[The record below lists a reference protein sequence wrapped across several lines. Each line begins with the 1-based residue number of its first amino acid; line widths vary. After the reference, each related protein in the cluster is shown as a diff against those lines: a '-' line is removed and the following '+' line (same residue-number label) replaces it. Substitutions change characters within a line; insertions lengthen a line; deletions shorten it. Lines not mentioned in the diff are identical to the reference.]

1 MNIIDYVIIS
11 IVIILILIFITV
23 LSYVFPKF
31 ILVAI
36 IILFIVSFI
45 FNTYELF
52 NYTNESTKIGS
63 NKLLSYCD
71 LGTYKLFNYDLIIDN
86 SDIQLLIIYLI
97 LFILLWSNTI
107 ANLITNNLSSEIKIL
122 GFYKYYNRD
131 IYENYNYEHSILW
144 AIMIFVAYSFIIYLF
159 NFIYYNFAGLN
170 LKNIDLVSHINI
182 LNKTIKDNTSC
193 DYLNSYISEVAKKTG
208 GNEEI
213 FRDYYALAKSKTNIY
228 KDDKDLYLKCY
239 ITYHLFG
246 LEKRETIKYDNTFC
260 KDDNYCIFNLLKGK
274 DVYSV
279 FPDKFKPLKFM
290 ENAIYTGGKTFA
302 TDSNDI
308 EKNYNQFI
316 STLHNSYSY
325 LKSHERYNSFYYK
338 LDLLF
343 AKLSGMIFSIIAI
356 IFFIKTEFKQ
366 FIKNMTGITIDPLEY
381 IIDVETNNIMIKGLI
396 LFITIIFIAI
406 LFNT

>member
-1 MNIIDYVIIS
+1 MNIIDYVIIF
-11 IVIILILIFITV
+11 IVIIFILILITV
-23 LSYVFPKF
+23 LSNVFPKI
-31 ILVAI
+31 ILVFI
-36 IILFIVSFI
+36 ITLFIVSFI

-63 NKLLSYCD
+63 NKLLSYCN
-71 LGTYKLFNYDLIIDN
+71 LGTYKLFNYDLKIKN
-86 SDIQLLIIYLI
+86 SDIQLLIIYFI

-107 ANLITNNLSSEIKIL
+107 TNLITNNLSSEIKIL

-193 DYLNSYISEVAKKTG
+193 NYLEYYITEVEKKTG
-208 GNEEI
+208 KDEEI
-213 FRDYYALAKSKTNIY
+213 FKGYYALGKSKY

-246 LEKRETIKYDNTFC
+246 LEKREMIKYDNTFC

-290 ENAIYTGGKTFA
+290 ENVIYTGGKTFA

-366 FIKNMTGITIDPLEY
+366 FIKNKTGIIIDPLEY
-381 IIDVETNNIMIKGLI
+381 TIEIYNIMIKGLI
-396 LFITIIFIAI
+396 LFITIIFISI

>member
-1 MNIIDYVIIS
+1 MNIIDYVIIF
-11 IVIILILIFITV
+11 IVIIFILILITV
-23 LSYVFPKF
+23 LSNVFPKI
-31 ILVAI
+31 ILVFI
-36 IILFIVSFI
+36 ITLFIVSFI

-63 NKLLSYCD
+63 NKLLSYCN
-71 LGTYKLFNYDLIIDN
+71 LGTYKLFNYDLKIKN
-86 SDIQLLIIYLI
+86 SDIQLLIIYFI

-107 ANLITNNLSSEIKIL
+107 TNLITNNLSSEIKIL

-159 NFIYYNFAGLN
+159 NLINLN
-170 LKNIDLVSHINI
+170 LINFKNIDVVSHINI

-193 DYLNSYISEVAKKTG
+193 NYLEYYITEVEKKTG
-208 GNEEI
+208 KDEEI
-213 FRDYYALAKSKTNIY
+213 FKGYYALGKSKY

-246 LEKRETIKYDNTFC
+246 LEKREMIKYDNTFC

-366 FIKNMTGITIDPLEY
+366 FIKNKTGIIIDPLEY
-381 IIDVETNNIMIKGLI
+381 TIEIYNIMIKGLI
-396 LFITIIFIAI
+396 LFITIIFISI

>member
-63 NKLLSYCD
+63 NKLLSYCN
-71 LGTYKLFNYDLIIDN
+71 LGTYKLFNYDLKIKN
-86 SDIQLLIIYLI
+86 SDIQLLIIYFI

-107 ANLITNNLSSEIKIL
+107 TNLITNNLSSEIKIL

-159 NFIYYNFAGLN
+159 NLINLN
-170 LKNIDLVSHINI
+170 LINFKNIDVVSHINI

-193 DYLNSYISEVAKKTG
+193 NYLEYYITEVEKKTG
-208 GNEEI
+208 KDEEI
-213 FRDYYALAKSKTNIY
+213 FKGYYALGKSKY

-246 LEKRETIKYDNTFC
+246 LEKREMIKYDNTFC

-290 ENAIYTGGKTFA
+290 ENVIYTGGKTFA

-366 FIKNMTGITIDPLEY
+366 FIKNKTGIIIDPLEY
-381 IIDVETNNIMIKGLI
+381 TIEIYNIMIKGLI
-396 LFITIIFIAI
+396 LFITIIFISI

>member
-1 MNIIDYVIIS
+1 MNIIDYVIIF
-11 IVIILILIFITV
+11 IVIIFILILITV
-23 LSYVFPKF
+23 LSNVFPKI
-31 ILVAI
+31 ILVFI
-36 IILFIVSFI
+36 ITLFIVSFI

-63 NKLLSYCD
+63 NKLLSYCN
-71 LGTYKLFNYDLIIDN
+71 LGTYKLFNYDLKIKN
-86 SDIQLLIIYLI
+86 SDIQLLIIYFI

-107 ANLITNNLSSEIKIL
+107 TNLITNNLSSEIKIL

-159 NFIYYNFAGLN
+159 NLINLN
-170 LKNIDLVSHINI
+170 LINFKNIDVVSHINI

-193 DYLNSYISEVAKKTG
+193 NYLEYYITEVEKKTG
-208 GNEEI
+208 KDEEI
-213 FRDYYALAKSKTNIY
+213 FKGYYALGKSKY

-246 LEKRETIKYDNTFC
+246 LEKREMIKYDNTFC

-290 ENAIYTGGKTFA
+290 ENVIYTGGKTFA

-366 FIKNMTGITIDPLEY
+366 FIKNKTGIIIDPLEY
-381 IIDVETNNIMIKGLI
+381 TIEIYNIMIKGLI

>member
-1 MNIIDYVIIS
+1 MNIIDYVIIF
-11 IVIILILIFITV
+11 IVIIFILILITV
-23 LSYVFPKF
+23 LSNVFPKI
-31 ILVAI
+31 ILVFI
-36 IILFIVSFI
+36 ITLFIVSFI

-159 NFIYYNFAGLN
+159 NLINLN
-170 LKNIDLVSHINI
+170 LINFKNIDVVSHINI

-193 DYLNSYISEVAKKTG
+193 NYLEYYITEVEKKTG
-208 GNEEI
+208 KDEEI
-213 FRDYYALAKSKTNIY
+213 FKGYYALGKSKY

-246 LEKRETIKYDNTFC
+246 LEKREMIKYDNTFC

-366 FIKNMTGITIDPLEY
+366 FIKNKTGIIIDPLEY
-381 IIDVETNNIMIKGLI
+381 TIEIYNIMIKGLI
-396 LFITIIFIAI
+396 LFITIIFISI

>member
-1 MNIIDYVIIS
+1 MNIIDYVIIF
-11 IVIILILIFITV
+11 IVIIFILILITV
-23 LSYVFPKF
+23 LSNVFPKI
-31 ILVAI
+31 ILVFI
-36 IILFIVSFI
+36 ITLFIVSFI

-63 NKLLSYCD
+63 NKLLSYCN
-71 LGTYKLFNYDLIIDN
+71 LGTYKLFNYDLKIKN
-86 SDIQLLIIYLI
+86 SDIQLLIIYFI

-107 ANLITNNLSSEIKIL
+107 TNLITNNLSSEIKIL

-159 NFIYYNFAGLN
+159 NLINLN
-170 LKNIDLVSHINI
+170 LINFKNIDVVSHINI

-193 DYLNSYISEVAKKTG
+193 NYLEYYITEVDKKTG
-208 GNEEI
+208 KDEEI
-213 FRDYYALAKSKTNIY
+213 FKGYYALGKSKY

-246 LEKRETIKYDNTFC
+246 LEKREMIKYDNTFC

-290 ENAIYTGGKTFA
+290 ENVIYTGGKTFA

-366 FIKNMTGITIDPLEY
+366 FIKNKTGIIIDPLEY
-381 IIDVETNNIMIKGLI
+381 TIEIYNIMIKGLI
-396 LFITIIFIAI
+396 LFITIIFISI

>member
-1 MNIIDYVIIS
+1 MNLIDYIIIF

-31 ILVAI
+31 ILIVL

-52 NYTNESTKIGS
+52 NYTNESTKVNS
-63 NKLLSYCD
+63 NKMLTYCD
-71 LGTYKLFNYDLIIDN
+71 LSTYKLFNYDLIIDN
-86 SDIQLLIIYLI
+86 NDMQLLIIYLI
-97 LFILLWSNTI
+97 IFVLLWSNTI
-107 ANLITNNLSSEIKIL
+107 ANFITNNLSSEIKII

-193 DYLNSYISEVAKKTG
+193 DYLNNYIT
-208 GNEEI
+208 EI
-213 FRDYYALAKSKTNIY
+213 GKIQSSQETIFNNYYTLAKSKTNIY

-239 ITYHLFG
+239 ITHHLFG
-246 LEKRETIKYDNTFC
+246 LEKRETIIYNNTYC
-260 KDDNYCIFNLLKGK
+260 NNDNYCIFKLLKGK
-274 DVYSV
+274 DIYSI
-279 FPDKFKPLKFM
+279 FPEKFNRLPFM
-290 ENAIYTGGKTFA
+290 EKYIYTGDKTYEK
-302 TDSNDI
+302 DSKDI
-308 EKNYNQFI
+308 ENNYNQFI
-316 STLHNSYSY
+316 STLYNSYNY

-366 FIKNMTGITIDPLEY
+366 FIKNMTGITIDPLDY
-381 IIDVETNNIMIKGLI
+381 TIKMYSVMIKLFI
-396 LFITIIFIAI
+396 LFITIIFISI

>member
-1 MNIIDYVIIS
+1 
-11 IVIILILIFITV
+11 
-23 LSYVFPKF
+23 
-31 ILVAI
+31 
-36 IILFIVSFI
+36 
-45 FNTYELF
+45 
-52 NYTNESTKIGS
+52 
-63 NKLLSYCD
+63 
-71 LGTYKLFNYDLIIDN
+71 
-86 SDIQLLIIYLI
+86 
-97 LFILLWSNTI
+97 
-107 ANLITNNLSSEIKIL
+107 
-122 GFYKYYNRD
+122 
-131 IYENYNYEHSILW
+131 
-144 AIMIFVAYSFIIYLF
+144 MIFVAYSFIIYLF
-159 NFIYYNFAGLN
+159 NLINLN
-170 LKNIDLVSHINI
+170 LINFKNIDVVSHINI

-193 DYLNSYISEVAKKTG
+193 NYLEYYITEVEKKTG
-208 GNEEI
+208 KDEEI
-213 FRDYYALAKSKTNIY
+213 FKGYYALGKSKY

-246 LEKRETIKYDNTFC
+246 LEKREMIKYDNTFC

-290 ENAIYTGGKTFA
+290 ENVIYTGGKTFA

-366 FIKNMTGITIDPLEY
+366 FIKNKTGIIIDPLEY
-381 IIDVETNNIMIKGLI
+381 TIEIYNIMIKGLI
-396 LFITIIFIAI
+396 LFITIIFISI